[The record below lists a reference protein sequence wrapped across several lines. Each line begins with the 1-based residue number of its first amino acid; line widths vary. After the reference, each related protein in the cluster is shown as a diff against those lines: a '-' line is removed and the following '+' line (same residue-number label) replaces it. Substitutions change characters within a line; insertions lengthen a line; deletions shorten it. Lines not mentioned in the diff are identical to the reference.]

1 MEPLFVPL
9 CVVLLIAALLTV
21 AAGKARGLSR
31 ARGSESSRARPSSRD
46 PRWRP
51 RRPVLMK
58 VRRVRRT
65 KRHPQIVI
73 PPGSRRL

>member
-58 VRRVRRT
+58 ARRVRRT
-65 KRHPQIVI
+65 RRSQIVI